1 MRTQVGSPA
10 QASAAGAVALGIGMP
25 FVAGAVCVFGFAPF
39 YAWPVPMAAV
49 AALFFAWSA
58 SGSPRQAMLSGF
70 VFGLGYFLTGVSW
83 VYVSLHD
90 FGGMPAILAALAT
103 FLFCAYLALWPALAG
118 WLTLRFAARG
128 LGRRLAFAAA
138 AFVACDWV
146 RGWLFTG
153 FPWLTLGTSQIPDGP
168 LAPFATYV
176 GAYGTSLA
184 ITAVASTVVMLF
196 VLAGRARLVAGA
208 ALIAIVALAFAAR
221 LPQWTQPAGAPMK
234 IALLQGNIAQEI
246 KWRDEVR
253 DRTLLAY
260 RQMIVDAKARV
271 VVIPE
276 TALPAFL
283 DELPPA
289 YVESLRQHARDAGKD
304 ILLGTVERRFVGKG
318 RDYEY
323 FNSLVTLTG
332 GPMQAYRKHHLVPFG
347 EFIPVGFHWVLAILH
362 IPLSD
367 FSRGPAEQPPLTAA
381 GVRFGVAIC
390 YEDIFGEEVIRQL
403 PAAQVL
409 VNVSNDAWFGKSFA
423 AEQHLQASQMRAL
436 ETGRW
441 MVRSTNT
448 GASAAIDEHGRV
460 VSRLEPFTAATL
472 VAEVPPRDGATPYVR
487 WGNTPFLLLDLSV
500 LGLCLRRR
508 RAVANAAPA
517 RSTPR

>member
-1 MRTQVGSPA
+1 MTGTQVRSPA
-10 QASAAGAVALGIGMP
+10 KVSAARAVALGIGLP

-49 AALFFAWSA
+49 AALFYAWSL
-58 SGSPRQAMLSGF
+58 SGSPRQAWLSGF

-90 FGGMPAILAALAT
+90 FGGMPAVLAALAT

-118 WLTLRFAARG
+118 WLTLRFAGRG
-128 LGRRLAFAAA
+128 MGRRLTFAAA
-138 AFVACDWV
+138 AFVACEWV

-153 FPWLTLGTSQIPDGP
+153 FPWLTLGTSQVPEGP
-168 LAPFATYV
+168 LAAFATYV
-176 GAYGTSLA
+176 GAYGTSLG
-184 ITAVASTVVMLF
+184 ITSVASTLVMLF
-196 VLAGRARLVAGA
+196 VLSGRARAVAAGALVAI
-208 ALIAIVALAFAAR
+208 LLLAFAAR
-221 LPQWTQPAGAPMK
+221 LPQWTQPAGAAVK

-246 KWRDEVR
+246 KWRDEMR
-253 DRTLLAY
+253 TRTLEAY
-260 RQMIVDAKARV
+260 RQMIFAAKARV

-289 YVESLRQHARDAGKD
+289 YVESLRQHARAENKD
-304 ILLGTVERRFVGKG
+304 ILLGTVERKFVGKG
-318 RDYEY
+318 QDYEY

-332 GPMQAYRKHHLVPFG
+332 GEMQAYRKRHLVPFG
-347 EFIPVGFHWVLAILH
+347 EFIPIGFHWVLAILH

-367 FSRGPAEQPPLTAA
+367 FSRGPAEQPPLGAA
-381 GVRFGVAIC
+381 GIRFGVAIC

-472 VAEVPPRDGATPYVR
+472 LVDVVPRNGSTPYVR
-487 WGNTPFLLLDLSV
+487 WGNLAV
-500 LGLCLRRR
+500 LWIVFATLAMTSSLGAALRSRR
-508 RAVANAAPA
+508 RAL
-517 RSTPR
+517 